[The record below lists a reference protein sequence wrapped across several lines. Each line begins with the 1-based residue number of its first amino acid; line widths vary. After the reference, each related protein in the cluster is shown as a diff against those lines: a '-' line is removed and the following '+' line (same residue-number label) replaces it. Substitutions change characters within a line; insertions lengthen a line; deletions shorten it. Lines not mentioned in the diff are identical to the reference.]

1 MISPEISVA
10 SANNRNSKPRLEQGF
25 SFPNPLSQF
34 VTTRSYLRW
43 MDENKRRENY
53 PEAVSR
59 YVGFLKKHREVPLDI
74 LRKIESGMLDMGVL
88 PSMRALWSAGP
99 AAERDNTMIYNCSFI
114 PLDSLKSFSELLYI
128 LMMGTGV
135 GYSVENKFVNNLPEV
150 APRRQATT
158 PYIIE
163 DSTEGWADAF
173 FDGLTLMWK
182 GYKVLFDYSKIR
194 LEGSRCKTKGG
205 RASGPEPLKRLLDF
219 AQKII
224 DGASGRKLSDVEASD
239 IACMVGEIVM
249 AGGVR
254 RAALICFS
262 DPESEGMRF
271 VKKFPTCLECRNSWD
286 NHLSDEGRGGHLL
299 HAHGMTED
307 EYLAKHPNAYMGFP
321 ACRFMANVSGFWS
334 ANPETGSARPKKE
347 VFWAEWQALK
357 DSGSG
362 ERGFFMFPHSKRA
375 ERRGDCRSNPCLTGD
390 TLVAVADGR
399 GSVSFRDL
407 VEADE
412 DVPVYCYNE
421 KREVVVR
428 KMRAPRKTGSK
439 IPVFKVALDD
449 GSSFRATANHKF
461 VTREGLEKRVDE
473 LQPGDRLQVL
483 SRWLAPTKEGAQD
496 YWWISGGW
504 QGTGMEHRKIA
515 EYKLGRALGPEEV
528 VHHKD
533 YNGCNNDWA
542 NLEPMTK
549 QAHDD
554 LHRRDMLGDK
564 NPMRR
569 ASAEWSDEKWALY
582 RANMSA
588 STVGDKN
595 GRFCGAD
602 NDSLFEEALV
612 LTRGLGRL
620 ASHAE
625 WCAFAAAR
633 GLPTSFSQWR
643 LQNLGNIRSM
653 LRRAAVQ
660 LNLETPIADARVVRN
675 FHKWLGQGY
684 DVEIIQGMLVFTK
697 QCEKCGEDFTTTRR
711 EHGIC
716 TGCGSTYP
724 RAFQHITE
732 HMSRSDQQIRIYNQL
747 KLAFGGAPSRDEFA
761 ARCKVEGISHVVAP
775 RSWERFEQHCGDANH
790 IIVSIEAD
798 GEEDVYNGTVDEFH
812 NFFIG
817 GWEAK
822 TNGGKLKQQF
832 VNTQNCGEILLRY
845 SVSTNPWTGEGG
857 GGQFCNLSAA
867 VMRSGD
873 TRESFAEKVRVAT
886 WIGVIQSTFTKFPY
900 LRPAW
905 ARHCEEDRLCGVDIT
920 GHCDNPALSGDA
932 EAMLYFNEVARETA
946 AEAAAWFN
954 IPMPAAIT
962 CGKPSG
968 NSSQSVDCASGFHPR
983 YAPHYIR
990 RVRISAKDPLFHLV
1004 RDSGA
1009 PVHKETKWRD
1019 APDEECPTWV
1029 VDFPVKAPEGAMTRN
1044 DETALQQ
1051 LERYNQVMKTWC
1063 SKRGHNQSATIYV
1076 REHEWEEVGQW
1087 VFDHFDEITGL
1098 SFLPH
1103 SDFKYA
1109 LAPYEE
1115 IGKEEYDEMLYNFPN
1130 IDYSALS
1137 FYEANDSG
1145 EGAQTL
1151 ACVGGACEI

>member
-1 MISPEISVA
+1 MLSQEFSLPSPRSNVETPEVQ
-10 SANNRNSKPRLEQGF
+10 EF
-25 SFPNPLSQF
+25 EFPNSLSQF

-43 MDENKRRENY
+43 MDEKGRREDY

-59 YVGFLKKHREVPLDI
+59 YVGFLDKHRNIPKEVSL
-74 LRKIESGMLDMGVL
+74 KIKKGMLEMGVL

-114 PLDSLKSFSELLYI
+114 PLDSLKGFSELLYI

-135 GYSVENKFVNNLPEV
+135 GYSVENKFVGNLPEV
-150 APRRQATT
+150 APRRGEGI
-158 PYIIE
+158 PYVIE
-163 DSTEGWADAF
+163 DSTEGWAEAF
-173 FDGLTLMWK
+173 FDGLTFMWR
-182 GYKVLFDYSKIR
+182 GYRVDFDYSKIR
-194 LEGSRCKTKGG
+194 EAGARCKTKGG

-219 AQKII
+219 SQKVI
-224 DGASGRKLSDVEASD
+224 DRASGRKLLDVEASD

-262 DPESEGMRF
+262 DPESENMRF
-271 VKKFPTCLECRNSWD
+271 VKKFPKCLECGHGWD

-299 HAHGMTED
+299 KEHGMTE
-307 EYLAKHPNAYMGFP
+307 EQYLAKHPNAYLGFP
-321 ACRFMANVSGFWS
+321 ACRFMANVSGFWGV
-334 ANPETGSARPKKE
+334 NPETGSARPAPE
-347 VFWAEWQALK
+347 VFWAEWGALR

-362 ERGFFMFPHSKRA
+362 ERGFFMFPTNKQK

-407 VEADE
+407 AEADE
-412 DVPVYCYNE
+412 DVPVYCYDE
-421 KREVVVR
+421 KRDVVVR

-439 IPVFKVALDD
+439 IPVFKVTLDD

-483 SRWLAPTKEGAQD
+483 SRWLAPTKGGAQD
-496 YWWISGGW
+496 YWWVSGGW

-515 EYKLGRALGPEEV
+515 EYALGRALSPDEV

-533 YNGCNNDWA
+533 YNGSNNDWA
-542 NLEPMTK
+542 NLEPTTK

-582 RANMSA
+582 RAEMSL
-588 STVGDKN
+588 STAGDKN
-595 GRFCGAD
+595 GRFCGAG
-602 NDSLFEEALV
+602 NDTLFEEALS
-612 LTRGLGRL
+612 LTQSLGRL
-620 ASHAE
+620 ATHAE

-633 GLPTSFSQWR
+633 GLPTSFSKWR

-660 LNLETPIADARVVRN
+660 LGLETPIADARVIRN
-675 FHKWLGQGY
+675 FHKWLDQGY

-697 QCEKCGEDFTTTRR
+697 QCEKCGKDFTTTRR

-724 RAFQHITE
+724 RAFQHLTE
-732 HMSRSDQQIRIYNQL
+732 RMSRSDQQVRIYNQL
-747 KLAFGGAPSRDEFA
+747 KLAFGGAPSRGEFA
-761 ARCKVEGISHVVAP
+761 ARCKAEGVSPVVAP
-775 RSWERFEQHCGDANH
+775 RSWERFEQYCGDANH

-798 GEEDVYNGTVDEFH
+798 GEEDVYNGTVDEYH

-817 GWEAK
+817 GWESK

-845 SVSTNPWTGEGG
+845 SLSTNPWTGEGG

-867 VMRSGD
+867 VMRSWD
-873 TRESFAEKVRVAT
+873 TRESFADKVRVAT
-886 WIGVIQSTFTKFPY
+886 WIGVIQSTFTNFPY

-905 ARHCEEDRLCGVDIT
+905 KTHCEEDRLCGVDIT
-920 GHCDNPALSGDA
+920 GHCDNPTLSGDA
-932 EAMLYFNEVARETA
+932 EAMRYFNQVALETA
-946 AEAAAWFN
+946 AEAAAWLD

-983 YAPHYIR
+983 YAPYYVR

-1051 LERYNQVMKTWC
+1051 LNRYLQVMKTWC
-1063 SKRGHNQSATIYV
+1063 SNRGHNQSATIYV
-1076 REHEWEEVGQW
+1076 RDNEWEEVGQW
-1087 VFDHFDEITGL
+1087 VYDHFDEITGL

-1115 IGKEEYDEMLYNFPN
+1115 ITKEEYEIRAHHFPK

-1137 FYEANDSG
+1137 LYEKMDEG
-1145 EGAQTL
+1145 DGAQTL